1 MSFVAYFSSI
11 MFALIAISAFFIVLF
26 GMPNLIKIAK
36 LKKLVDDPEDPRK
49 IHHRSVPTIGG
60 VMIFFTLF
68 TNGFFWLGMGGIPD
82 EAVFKSNAI
91 LASCMA
97 IVFTMGLKDDL
108 IGMSASKKLL
118 IHLIVGG
125 ILVTIGGFR
134 IEGFGGLFGIE
145 TMPEAVATI
154 FSLFVYIVV
163 VNAWNLIDGIDG
175 LAGGCSVIAM
185 VAFSVWFLWTGQFS
199 AAVISLTMIGSMLGF
214 LVFNFAPAR
223 IFLGDCGSLILGLI
237 GYALATKVINTPT
250 DAIPEVMSQIS
261 KPILAMAILAYPLV
275 DTLRVFFLRAIQGI
289 SPFNPDQN
297 HMHHRLMMRHNSH
310 SKTAISV
317 YLYSI
322 AFILLAFSRP
332 YLFPELNEEGMFV
345 GMFVLSFLWF
355 LPVLLKTRDA
365 HKQNVKEQKTL
376 NLKKQ
381 PKNLKKKGTHP
392 KESAFVGL

>member
-1 MSFVAYFSSI
+1 
-11 MFALIAISAFFIVLF
+11 MFALIGISAFFIVLF

-36 LKKLVDDPEDPRK
+36 LKKLVDDPEDLRK

-68 TNGFFWLGMGGIPD
+68 TNGFFWLGMGGAPD

-91 LASCMA
+91 LASCLA
-97 IVFTMGLKDDL
+97 IIFTMGLKDDL

-118 IHLIVGG
+118 IHLFVGG
-125 ILVTIGGFR
+125 ILVTLGEFR

-145 TMPEAVATI
+145 TMPAAVATI

-175 LAGGCSVIAM
+175 LAGGYSVIAM
-185 VAFSVWFLWTGQFS
+185 IAFSHWFLWTGQFS

-223 IFLGDCGSLILGLI
+223 IFLGDCGSLVLGLI
-237 GYALATKVINTPT
+237 GYTLATKVINTPN

-297 HMHHRLMMRHNSH
+297 HLHHRLMMRHNSH

-317 YLYSI
+317 YLYST

-332 YLFPELNEEGMFV
+332 YLFPDLNEEGMFF
-345 GMFVLSFLWF
+345 GMLILSFLWF
-355 LPVLLKTRDA
+355 LPVLMKTRA
-365 HKQNVKEQKTL
+365 TNKQNVENQKEL
-376 NLKKQ
+376 ALKKQ
-381 PKNLKKKGTHP
+381 PKILKEKGP
-392 KESAFVGL
+392 NSNVSAFVGL